1 MRAGFQGRTTGTGSS
16 QDQDSPRAS
25 HGSKFACCRSTI
37 FPKPVPVRRPELQL
51 HAQLFK
57 LSPLPVLAA
66 VAGSLALNIEV
77 NAEWFPGLGIATI
90 GVARFGQKLLAYSI
104 LFLWGLPSTQSKT

>member
-1 MRAGFQGRTTGTGSS
+1 MGVNLRVAGQQF
-16 QDQDSPRAS
+16 
-25 HGSKFACCRSTI
+25 

-77 NAEWFPGLGIATI
+77 NTEWFPVLASTI
-90 GVARFGQKLLAYSI
+90 GVARFGQKLFGVFDPLSVGFAVHPVKDRVDAS
-104 LFLWGLPSTQSKT
+104 FPFP